1 MGVALVIPHE
11 HYDHRRKHK
20 TYSGNEKT
28 YSGNEKHHL
37 YE

>member
-11 HYDHRRKHK
+11 HYDHRHKHK